1 MRERGLF
8 SLKLGLSTLDFRLAL
23 SSGVLNST
31 TEILYSPLRGLLLI
45 TDGLISPETGLISLA
60 IEHQV

>member
-23 SSGVLNST
+23 SSGVLNSI